1 MVLSLVVVEE
11 AVVAVVTKTMMVQ
24 VVMNLVAV
32 EAEAE
37 ALLTVPEVLS
47 LAKESGE
54 QVVELQA

>member
-1 MVLSLVVVEE
+1 MVLSLV
-11 AVVAVVTKTMMVQ
+11 AAVAVAVAAVTKTMIVQ